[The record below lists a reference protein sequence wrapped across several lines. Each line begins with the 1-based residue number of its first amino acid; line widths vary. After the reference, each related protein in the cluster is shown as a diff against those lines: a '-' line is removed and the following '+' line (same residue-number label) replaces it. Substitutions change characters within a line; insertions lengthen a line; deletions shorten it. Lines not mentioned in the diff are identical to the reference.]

1 MRYPTADIT
10 ATGGTV
16 TTDGS
21 DTIHSFTS
29 DGNFVI
35 SSGTGTVQHLII
47 GGGGSGGSSAS
58 NGAGMGGG
66 GAGGVIQGT
75 ATMSSGTYPV
85 VVGTGGVQTNIGTGN
100 NNPPDQCSNQYY
112 STGDKGTSSTFNGL
126 EAYGGGAGYGNGDS
140 ACLGSATEWE
150 YDGDIRDGGS
160 GGGGAFDNNGGNDA
174 LLVGE
179 RTCKGQVE
187 PNKSKA

>member
-75 ATMSSGTYPV
+75 ATMLSL
-85 VVGTGGVQTNIGTGN
+85 IH
-100 NNPPDQCSNQYY
+100 
-112 STGDKGTSSTFNGL
+112 
-126 EAYGGGAGYGNGDS
+126 
-140 ACLGSATEWE
+140 
-150 YDGDIRDGGS
+150 I
-160 GGGGAFDNNGGNDA
+160 
-174 LLVGE
+174 
-179 RTCKGQVE
+179 
-187 PNKSKA
+187 